1 MTQTKP
7 LLFTPLKIRGVELR
21 NRIAV
26 SPMAMYVAEN
36 GYPVP
41 FHFAHYAKFAMGG
54 AGLVFIEE
62 TAVTRT
68 GRITNGC
75 LGLWTDEQIASY
87 RPLTTLIREMGA
99 ASAMQIAHGG
109 RKASAQRAWE
119 GNGPLTDENLAKG
132 DERWTPLGPSD
143 KPFSEGWITPK
154 PLDRTD
160 MDEIRD
166 AFVATALRALKA
178 GFDIIEVHMAH
189 GYLLQSFLSPIANI
203 RTDEYGGSL
212 ENRMRFPLEVTEA
225 VRKALPEDTPLFV
238 RISATDWIDGGW
250 DMDDSVALA
259 KELEKVGVDL
269 VDCSSG
275 GNLLKGAT
283 NSNLTRGPGYQAPF
297 AERIRSETGLMSQ
310 AVGLIRT
317 PQFAEEL
324 LQKGAADIIALGRQM
339 LFNPFWP
346 NHAAEALGQT
356 GHFETW
362 PQPYAWWLDKWAD
375 GLRSM
380 DEEPLGNGRY

>member
-1 MTQTKP
+1 MTQAKP

-75 LGLWTDEQIASY
+75 LGLWTDEQIDSY
-87 RPLTTLIREMGA
+87 RPLTKLIREMGA

-119 GNGPLTDENLAKG
+119 GNGPLTEENLAKG

-143 KPFSEGWITPK
+143 KPFSPGWITPK
-154 PLDRTD
+154 PLDRSD

-166 AFVATALRALKA
+166 AFVATALRALEA

-225 VRKALPEDTPLFV
+225 VRKALPEETPLFV

-259 KELEKVGVDL
+259 KELERVGVDL

-324 LQKGAADIIALGRQM
+324 LQKGSADIIALGRQM

-356 GHFETW
+356 GHFEAW

-380 DEEPLGNGRY
+380 DEEPLGNGSN